1 MKILQF
7 SFSQGGICWV
17 RSGIE
22 ARESLCPCPLQRGRR
37 GREEKGGNCRKS
49 QVSWIFSIFNRPWN
63 LLRSCLCF
71 WCRVFCVFRN
81 LQKLILFGQKS
92 AFCCRYTVHRGSGK
106 TYLCFSRHASCNPI
120 NLLPKN
126 RFMFLK
132 AAPCVNSVNLWRFRK
147 WSWSIYPWLP
157 GQNIMTG
164 F

>member
-1 MKILQF
+1 MEMKILFF
-7 SFSQGGICWV
+7 SISQGGICWV

-22 ARESLCPCPLQRGRR
+22 ARESLCPCPLQRGGR

-106 TYLCFSRHASCNPI
+106 NIFMLLTSRLLQSDKSSPEKQIYVSQSRTLCQFGKSLEI
-120 NLLPKN
+120 
-126 RFMFLK
+126 
-132 AAPCVNSVNLWRFRK
+132 
-147 WSWSIYPWLP
+147 
-157 GQNIMTG
+157 
-164 F
+164 